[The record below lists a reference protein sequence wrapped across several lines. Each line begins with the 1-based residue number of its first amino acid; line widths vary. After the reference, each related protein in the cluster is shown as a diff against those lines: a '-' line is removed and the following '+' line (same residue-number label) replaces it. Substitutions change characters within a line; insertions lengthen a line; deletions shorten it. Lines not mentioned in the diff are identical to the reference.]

1 LRSQF
6 TPNRGV
12 GGLGPATP
20 LLGFSEMLLIATFV
34 FR

>member
-1 LRSQF
+1 LRPPY
-6 TPNRGV
+6 TPTRGV
-12 GGLGPATP
+12 AALRAATP